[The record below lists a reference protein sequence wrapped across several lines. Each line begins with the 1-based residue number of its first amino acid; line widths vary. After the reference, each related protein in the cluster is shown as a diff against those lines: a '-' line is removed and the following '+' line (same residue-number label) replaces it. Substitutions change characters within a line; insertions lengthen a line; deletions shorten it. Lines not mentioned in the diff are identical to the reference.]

1 MTRKTKDE
9 IQAEIAKL
17 KEIRP
22 LLAEKC
28 PKTFFGDS
36 NLDALDAD
44 LAVLEEGLSED
55 EIYERWWGVE
65 YICYAALFTRE
76 WVEGAAHESEDSPA
90 AWWLSLIVD

>member
-9 IQAEIAKL
+9 IKAEIANL

-28 PKTFFGDS
+28 PETVFGDS

-55 EIYERWWGVE
+55 EIHERWWEVE
-65 YICYAALFTRE
+65 YICDEALFTRE
-76 WVEGAAHESEDSPA
+76 WVEGATHESEGSPA
-90 AWWLSLIVD
+90 AWWYPLIAD